1 MVFGEPFARR
11 ADGADDFRAQ
21 IFFTAD
27 PIVELF
33 RGRIVEKSVHGEIAP
48 LRIGLG
54 VTERDLLR
62 MPAVAIIRLGAKRGD
77 LEWLAVFNDDHHP
90 EFASDGDGAFEQFFD
105 LFRPR
110 GRGDV
115 VIAAARVPAENR
127 ARSRPPRT
135 PGGRPVAGVQQ
146 SPRRWSGA
154 NVQSFTIYDLRFT
167 RRFGKQDKRRT
178 GTPDSSGSKRPGQ
191 PLPAKAGVPLAI
203 TSRTAQESRRS
214 CRG

>member
-1 MVFGEPFARR
+1 MRRREQFDEFVANPLGADEFDFRRECPDGGKRLRFNFKIQLCGKPHRAQQTQMVFGEPFARQ

-62 MPAVAIIRLGAKRGD
+62 MAAIAIIRLGAKRGD
-77 LEWLAVFNDDHHP
+77 LELMPAFEDDHHP
-90 EFASDGDGAFEQFFD
+90 ELFADGDGAFEQFFD

-115 VIAAARVPAENR
+115 IIPRLASQQKIAHAAAHPERAEAR
-127 ARSRPPRT
+127 ALEMADDFN
-135 PGGRPVAGVQQ
+135 GR
-146 SPRRWSGA
+146 
-154 NVQSFTIYDLRFT
+154 
-167 RRFGKQDKRRT
+167 
-178 GTPDSSGSKRPGQ
+178 GTW
-191 PLPAKAGVPLAI
+191 
-203 TSRTAQESRRS
+203 
-214 CRG
+214 